1 MPRYKL
7 SPDSYRKLHT
17 AARPIRKRKG
27 TVLFRAGQPGR
38 GAYLVRRGQV
48 RMSLGDNPLLY
59 PSRMV
64 GAGSV
69 IGLPATFSGEPYSL
83 TAEAARDCQLE
94 FIPRRRLLEL
104 LRQSPKVGFQIVR
117 ILSEEISEMRHID
130 VKRILVPDWTA
141 Q

>member
-1 MPRYKL
+1 
-7 SPDSYRKLHT
+7 
-17 AARPIRKRKG
+17 
-27 TVLFRAGQPGR
+27 
-38 GAYLVRRGQV
+38 
-48 RMSLGDNPLLY
+48 MSLGDNPLLY
-59 PSRMV
+59 PSRIV

-94 FIPRRRLLEL
+94 FIPRRKLLEL
-104 LRQSPKVGFQIVR
+104 LRRKPDVGYQIVR
-117 ILSEEISEMRHID
+117 ILSEEISEMRHVN